1 MAQKIIYV
9 QGDSTGYST
18 GNQRLNATGTGRKSS
33 IAGLISTTTNT
44 NSVTHIVATDGSGK
58 TADIDIHKTPPPSSM
73 STELTFSAS
82 EISWSSYQSYFSKT
96 ILFNISNM
104 KNIKKIIN
112 GKINFETSAT
122 GHIYNRSYVREL
134 TDTEITQLNETQQC
148 AIVFQAGI
156 GVSTSFFSNSILAKC
171 ENITWDSGTL
181 ESYGPVAYTPPAT
194 SYLFPGD
201 GSSRPVNVTEHTSA
215 VYRYTSTG
223 GSASATTTY
232 AIEGSIS
239 YRNIQ
244 LELTVEYEDAP
255 IKITSTLD
263 KDTCAADTSFALN
276 ITNQD
281 GENTVTAAKCTAE
294 FSHTRGESVT
304 SIQTLTDFTP
314 YSYAQL
320 LPYDP
325 NDNQNFVTRV
335 QRLFEYIPDT
345 WKTNTELLVFKPGDI
360 YTIKLTVSEYTVD
373 DVEYTDK
380 PVEAIFEYTIG
391 EGIDIQVST
400 PVMTSPTEANKN
412 NIPETASLTFSLPG
426 QVGTYAVEKIEWT
439 ATVTGPNFTTTPL
452 QLTQTGSNIPTET
465 PPLGTATFEIPLE
478 ERAKVTKNVEYIL
491 TITAV
496 ATTVD
501 GKSTDEQI
509 TTITGCIF
517 KPADYTLNFT
527 IPALQNKKKIYSGEE
542 ITLNFGLVKT
552 ANNEPINGLTYHLT
566 MNVGVN
572 TETYSVTN
580 ANTYAWRNSA
590 LPGAITYNF
599 ICTTQYNSQDYTA
612 NITIGSTDYPT
623 YAKLISAKNL
633 SFSDG
638 GLLYYN
644 TDTVPVAYELVIPNS
659 VTTEKFVI
667 TTSLDNTAFNFVLKE
682 QTIENNAKIY
692 TTSGTQNIPLA
703 VEPYVNYRGKVD
715 IKFTAT
721 AREDIDSAYIDE
733 DFKELT
739 LSFAI
744 RSPECEYVYPAEEGL
759 VSCIANPIFRLKSTK
774 GTFSRG
780 TGYVGTPN
788 YPGVWIEVPLEFP
801 DNNDLTECTFKWPFA
816 VEDNTTYD
824 VYFKEVLNSD
834 VVLNDS
840 MKNISPSKVTRWT
853 ADLINKT
860 LVSAA
865 GYRLLEK
872 YSYRKLLANLLQ
884 WKGTKIDYSVAD
896 NESQLAILIDLFG
909 TSGYTEIKNAINNYG
924 IDSPQAWNAFMKALL

>member
-1 MAQKIIYV
+1 MAQKTIYIP
-9 QGDSTGYST
+9 
-18 GNQRLNATGTGRKSS
+18 GNPSS
-33 IAGLISTTTNT
+33 IALSKTVEFTFGIVNPKTSFTDLQTTVSRKRIKYSYVGNNAQGEPITIEEYGAWEGTLTLPSTINWKISELCEKKSGYIQQADSETITFTLPKDDNILTFLSGEILGTAHGEAGSTLAKEGPRSLTTEELENLKTEDTFSSDFYVTVGRSSSQEHRVITYECSNCSWTELLKDNTIQGTPFTTTWLFDDGIART
-44 NSVTHIVATDGSGK
+44 CAAT
-58 TADIDIHKTPPPSSM
+58 PC
-73 STELTFSAS
+73 
-82 EISWSSYQSYFSKT
+82 
-96 ILFNISNM
+96 
-104 KNIKKIIN
+104 
-112 GKINFETSAT
+112 
-122 GHIYNRSYVREL
+122 
-134 TDTEITQLNETQQC
+134 TQTQ
-148 AIVFQAGI
+148 V
-156 GVSTSFFSNSILAKC
+156 
-171 ENITWDSGTL
+171 WR
-181 ESYGPVAYTPPAT
+181 
-194 SYLFPGD
+194 
-201 GSSRPVNVTEHTSA
+201 GSSSNVIHPTAGSEQLSGSVN
-215 VYRYTSTG
+215 YKD
-223 GSASATTTY
+223 
-232 AIEGSIS
+232 
-239 YRNIQ
+239 IQ
-244 LELTVEYEDAP
+244 LKLTVEYEDAP
-255 IKITSTLD
+255 IKVTSTLD
-263 KDTCAADTSFALN
+263 KDTYAADTSFALN
-276 ITNQD
+276 ITNQN
-281 GENTVTAAKCTAE
+281 GENTVTTAKCTAE
-294 FSHTRGESVT
+294 FLHTRGESVT
-304 SIQTLTDFTP
+304 PIWTLTDFTP

-325 NDNQNFVTRV
+325 NDNKNFVTRV

-345 WKTNTELLVFKPGDI
+345 WKTDTELLVFKPGDI

-391 EGIDIQVST
+391 EGVDIQVST

-412 NIPETASLTFSLPG
+412 NISETASLTFSLPG
-426 QVGTYAVEKIEWT
+426 QVGTYAVEKIEWM
-439 ATVTGPNFTTTPL
+439 ATLAGPNFTTTPL

-465 PPLGTATFEIPLE
+465 PPLGTATFEIPSE
-478 ERAKVTKNVEYIL
+478 ERAKITKNVEYTL

-501 GKSTDEQI
+501 GKSAGEQI

-527 IPALQNKKKIYSGEE
+527 IPALQDKKKIYSGEE
-542 ITLNFGLVKT
+542 IALNFGLVKT
-552 ANNEPINGLTYHLT
+552 TNNEAINGLTYHLT
-566 MNVGVN
+566 ISAGAN

-580 ANTYAWRNSA
+580 ANTYTWRNSA

-599 ICTTQYNSQDYTA
+599 TCATQYNSQDYTA
-612 NITIGSTDYPT
+612 NITINPADYPT
-623 YAKLISAKNL
+623 YAKLIGAKNL
-633 SFSDG
+633 SFSDN

-644 TDTVPVAYELVIPNS
+644 TDTVPVTYELVIPNS
-659 VTTEKFVI
+659 ATTEKFVV
-667 TTSLDNTAFNFVLKE
+667 TTSLNDTALIE
-682 QTIENNAKIY
+682 QTIENNAKIF
-692 TTSGTQNIPLA
+692 TTSGSTNIPLTID
-703 VEPYVNYRGKVD
+703 PYVNYRGKVD
-715 IKFTAT
+715 VKFVAT

-860 LVSAA
+860 LVNAA

-909 TSGYTEIKNAINNYG
+909 TSGYTEIRNAINNYG

>member
-1 MAQKIIYV
+1 MAIQQYFLGDATSLSDSKFSATSSITATSGSWEAYNMTVTGLSPSKSDVLLESGVTSPDGSYMTDHYRRTETYTSTIQRWADYGSKTAWNSSSSSLQFTIAQNKASIKSLTLNFQKDNSSSLSYV
-9 QGDSTGYST
+9 FLNGENVGTSVTDFNISLDLLNESVVTIPIQLYNAISCRKQQPCTYTASTTYEFYQTTNGVVVYST
-18 GNQRLNATGTGRKSS
+18 PRNPDTSALDWTISPTTPPNISETFGGTGR
-33 IAGLISTTTNT
+33 ITN
-44 NSVTHIVATDGSGK
+44 VV
-58 TADIDIHKTPPPSSM
+58 
-73 STELTFSAS
+73 
-82 EISWSSYQSYFSKT
+82 
-96 ILFNISNM
+96 
-104 KNIKKIIN
+104 
-112 GKINFETSAT
+112 
-122 GHIYNRSYVREL
+122 
-134 TDTEITQLNETQQC
+134 
-148 AIVFQAGI
+148 
-156 GVSTSFFSNSILAKC
+156 
-171 ENITWDSGTL
+171 
-181 ESYGPVAYTPPAT
+181 
-194 SYLFPGD
+194 
-201 GSSRPVNVTEHTSA
+201 
-215 VYRYTSTG
+215 
-223 GSASATTTY
+223 
-232 AIEGSIS
+232 
-239 YRNIQ
+239 
-244 LELTVEYEDAP
+244 LTVEYEDAP

-263 KDTCAADTSFALN
+263 KDTYAADTSFALN

-281 GENTVTAAKCTAE
+281 GENTVTTAKCTAE
-294 FSHTRGESVT
+294 FLHTRGESVT
-304 SIQTLTDFTP
+304 SIQTLADFIP

-373 DVEYTDK
+373 NVEYTDK

-391 EGIDIQVST
+391 EGIDIQVSA
-400 PVMTSPTEANKN
+400 PMMTSPTEANKN
-412 NIPETASLTFSLPG
+412 NISETASLTFSLPG
-426 QVGTYAVEKIEWT
+426 QVGTYAVEKIEWM
-439 ATVTGPNFTTTPL
+439 ATLAGPNFTTTPL

-465 PPLGTATFEIPLE
+465 PPLGTATFEIPSE
-478 ERAKVTKNVEYIL
+478 ERAKITKNVEYTL

-527 IPALQNKKKIYSGEE
+527 IPALQDKKKIYSGEE
-542 ITLNFGLVKT
+542 IALNFGLVKT
-552 ANNEPINGLTYHLT
+552 ANNEAINGLTYHLT
-566 MNVGVN
+566 ISAGAN

-599 ICTTQYNSQDYTA
+599 TCTTQYNSQNYTA
-612 NITIGSTDYPT
+612 NITIGSADYPT

-644 TDTVPVAYELVIPNS
+644 TDTVPVTYELVIPNS
-659 VTTEKFVI
+659 ATTEKFVI
-667 TTSLDNTAFNFVLKE
+667 TTSLDNTALVE
-682 QTIENNAKIY
+682 QAIENNAKTFTI
-692 TTSGTQNIPLA
+692 SGTQNIPLT
-703 VEPYVNYRGKVD
+703 VDPYANYRGKVD
-715 IKFTAT
+715 IKLTAT
-721 AREDIDSAYIDE
+721 ARENIDSEYVDE

-744 RSPECEYVYPAEEGL
+744 RSPECEYVYPAKEGL
-759 VSCIANPIFRLKSTK
+759 VSCIANPVFKLKSTK
-774 GTFSRG
+774 GTFSRR

-788 YPGVWIEVPLEFP
+788 YPGVWMEIPLEFP
-801 DNNDLTECTFKWPFA
+801 NNSDLTECTFKWPFA

-834 VVLNDS
+834 VTLNGS

-860 LVSAA
+860 LVNAA

-884 WKGTKIDYSVAD
+884 WKGTKIDYSVVD

>member
-1 MAQKIIYV
+1 MATQQYFLGDATNLSDSKFSSTSYITATSGSWEAYNMTVTGLSPSKSDVLLESGVTSPDGSYMTDHYRRTETYTSTIQRWADYGSKTAWSSSSSSLQFTIAQNEASIKSLTLNFQKDNSSSLSYV
-9 QGDSTGYST
+9 SLNGENVGTSVTDFNISLDLLNESVVTIPIQLYNAISCRKQQPCTYTASTTYEFYQTTNGVVVYST
-18 GNQRLNATGTGRKSS
+18 PRNPDTSALDWTISPTTPPNISETFGGTGR
-33 IAGLISTTTNT
+33 ITN
-44 NSVTHIVATDGSGK
+44 VV
-58 TADIDIHKTPPPSSM
+58 
-73 STELTFSAS
+73 
-82 EISWSSYQSYFSKT
+82 
-96 ILFNISNM
+96 
-104 KNIKKIIN
+104 
-112 GKINFETSAT
+112 
-122 GHIYNRSYVREL
+122 
-134 TDTEITQLNETQQC
+134 
-148 AIVFQAGI
+148 
-156 GVSTSFFSNSILAKC
+156 
-171 ENITWDSGTL
+171 
-181 ESYGPVAYTPPAT
+181 
-194 SYLFPGD
+194 
-201 GSSRPVNVTEHTSA
+201 
-215 VYRYTSTG
+215 
-223 GSASATTTY
+223 
-232 AIEGSIS
+232 
-239 YRNIQ
+239 
-244 LELTVEYEDAP
+244 LTVEYEDAP

-263 KDTCAADTSFALN
+263 KDTYAADTSFALN

-294 FSHTRGESVT
+294 FLHTRGESVT
-304 SIQTLTDFTP
+304 SIQILTDFIP

-325 NDNQNFVTRV
+325 NDNQNFITRV

-380 PVEAIFEYTIG
+380 PVAAIFEYTIG

-400 PVMTSPTEANKN
+400 PVMTSPTETNKN

-426 QVGTYAVEKIEWT
+426 QIGTYAVETIEWT

-465 PPLGTATFEIPLE
+465 PPLGSATFEIPLE
-478 ERAKVTKNVEYIL
+478 ERAKVTKNVEYTL

-542 ITLNFGLVKT
+542 IILNFGLVKT
-552 ANNEPINGLTYHLT
+552 ANNEAINGLTYHLT

-572 TETYSVTN
+572 TETHSVTN

-599 ICTTQYNSQDYTA
+599 TCTTQYNSQNYTA
-612 NITIGSTDYPT
+612 NIIMDSADYPT

-633 SFSDG
+633 SFSDN

-659 VTTEKFVI
+659 AATEKFVI

-744 RSPECEYVYPAEEGL
+744 RSPDCEYVYPAREGL
-759 VSCIANPIFRLKSTK
+759 VSCIANPMFKLKSAK
-774 GTFSRG
+774 GTFSRR
-780 TGYVGTPN
+780 TGYIGTPN
-788 YPGVWIEVPLEFP
+788 YPGVWLKVSLEFP
-801 DNNDLTECTFKWPFA
+801 NNSDLTECTFKWPFA
-816 VEDNTTYD
+816 AEDNTTYD

-834 VVLNDS
+834 VVLNGS
-840 MKNISPSKVTRWT
+840 TKNISPSKATRWT
-853 ADLINKT
+853 ADLVNKT
-860 LVSAA
+860 LVNAA

-884 WKGTKIDYSVAD
+884 WRGTKIDYSVAE
-896 NESQLAILIDLFG
+896 NESQLASLIDLFG
-909 TSGYTEIKNAINNYG
+909 ISGYTEIRNAINNYG